1 MSAYAINKV
10 CHLSERDARVRE
22 ALRADPEAAL
32 NGFKLTPDER
42 QALLA
47 GDVARLFQMGG
58 HPFLMQHLA
67 RHGLF
72 GLNRDLYRQRIV
84 SLNER
89 SAP

>member
-10 CHLSERDARVRE
+10 CFLSERDERLRE
-22 ALRADPEAAL
+22 ALRAEPDRAL
-32 NGFKLTPDER
+32 DGFKLSAAER

-47 GDVARLFQMGG
+47 GDVARLFEMGG

-72 GLNRDLYRQRIV
+72 GLSRDLYRQRIT
-84 SLNER
+84 SLNAR
-89 SAP
+89 SAH